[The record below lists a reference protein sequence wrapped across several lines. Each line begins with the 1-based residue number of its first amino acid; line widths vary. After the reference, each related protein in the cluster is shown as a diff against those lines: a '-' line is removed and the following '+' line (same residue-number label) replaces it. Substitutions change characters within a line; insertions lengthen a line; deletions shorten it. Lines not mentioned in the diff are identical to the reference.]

1 MREVI
6 FVIFLIVKGIA
17 LNGRNGELIKFKDLL
32 LFGLI
37 NVKGI

>member
-1 MREVI
+1 MVIVI
-6 FVIFLIVKGIA
+6 FRIVQGIA

>member
-1 MREVI
+1 MI
-6 FVIFLIVKGIA
+6 LILFLIFKSII

-37 NVKGI
+37 NVKDI